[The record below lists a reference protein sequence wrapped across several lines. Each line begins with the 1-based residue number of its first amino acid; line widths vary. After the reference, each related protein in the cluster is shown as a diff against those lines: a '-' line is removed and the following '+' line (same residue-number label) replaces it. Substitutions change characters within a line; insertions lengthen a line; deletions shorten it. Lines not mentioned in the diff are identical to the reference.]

1 MQRKCGE
8 CRWWDGG
15 ADSMGLCRAG
25 YEQGQRG
32 YAVFQSVLGS
42 ESCGRFTP
50 IECGTCADCRWFT
63 PDVCHID
70 PLSRQVIPAHWCARF
85 DLR

>member
-8 CRWWDGG
+8 CRWWELREIG
-15 ADSMGLCRAG
+15 ATAG
-25 YEQGQRG
+25 DCNRN
-32 YAVFQSVLGS
+32 AVRDRTLHDDDPGCVHFSPISV
-42 ESCGRFTP
+42 
-50 IECGTCADCRWFT
+50 GTCADCRWFT
-63 PDVCHID
+63 PGVCHID